1 MSDEKIKNI
10 TIADIAADLGVSK
23 TTVSR
28 AMSGKGRIGQE
39 TRNNVLEYI
48 KLHNYKPNI
57 IAKGLAQSRTY
68 NIGVVMPVDYNIM
81 DLTFFQECL
90 LGIEE
95 IAGLMEYDILLAY
108 NKDNDIS
115 SLERIVNNG
124 KVDGVI
130 LMRTF
135 INDPQIELLKQK
147 NTKFVTVGS
156 SNYTGVIQIDH
167 DHKNACK
174 ELTSVVLMK
183 CSGKVAL
190 LGGDMNHVVNQNRLK
205 GFYEGYETVGKSVDI
220 NLVDIN
226 IENNIMLDK
235 KVEEALEQ
243 NAECIL
249 CMDDAICVRVLNK
262 LHDLH
267 KKVPKDV
274 KVASF
279 YNGIMLENYVPSIT
293 SLSFNTKELG
303 IVTGRTIIDMIEG
316 KSVAQKTLLPYE
328 IVLKESTK

>member
-1 MSDEKIKNI
+1 MSDDKIKNI

-68 NIGVVMPVDYNIM
+68 NIGVVMPVDYNMM

-108 NKDNDIS
+108 NKDDDIS

-130 LMRTF
+130 IMRTF

-147 NTKFVTVGS
+147 NVKFVTVGS

-190 LGGDMNHVVNQNRLK
+190 LGGDMNHVVSQNRLK
-205 GFYEGYETVGKSVDI
+205 GFYEAYETVGKSADI

-243 NAECIL
+243 NVECIL

-279 YNGIMLENYVPSIT
+279 YNGIMLENHVPSIT

>member
-28 AMSGKGRIGQE
+28 AMSGKGRIGQK

-48 KLHNYKPNI
+48 KLHDYKPNI
-57 IAKGLAQSRTY
+57 VAKGLAQSRTY
-68 NIGVVMPVDYNIM
+68 NIGVVMPVDYNMM

-205 GFYEGYETVGKSVDI
+205 GFYEGYETVGKSADI

-262 LHDLH
+262 LHDVH

-316 KSVAQKTLLPYE
+316 KNVAQKTLLPYE

>member
-1 MSDEKIKNI
+1 MSDDKIKNI

-68 NIGVVMPVDYNIM
+68 NIGVVMPVDYNMM

-130 LMRTF
+130 IMRTF

-147 NTKFVTVGS
+147 NVKFVTVGS

-190 LGGDMNHVVNQNRLK
+190 LGGDMNHVVSQNRLK
-205 GFYEGYETVGKSVDI
+205 GFYEAYETVGKSADI

-243 NAECIL
+243 NVECIL

-279 YNGIMLENYVPSIT
+279 YNGIMLENHVPSIT

>member
-108 NKDNDIS
+108 NKDDDIS

-205 GFYEGYETVGKSVDI
+205 GFYEGYETVGKSADI

-262 LHDLH
+262 LHDMH

-279 YNGIMLENYVPSIT
+279 YNGIMLENHVPSIT
-293 SLSFNTKELG
+293 SLSFNIKELG
-303 IVTGRTIIDMIEG
+303 IVAGRTIIDMIEG
-316 KSVAQKTLLPYE
+316 KSVEQKTLLPYE

>member
-28 AMSGKGRIGQE
+28 AMSGKGRIGQK

-48 KLHNYKPNI
+48 KLHDYKPNI
-57 IAKGLAQSRTY
+57 VAKGLAQSRTY
-68 NIGVVMPVDYNIM
+68 NIGVVMPVDYNMM

-135 INDPQIELLKQK
+135 INDPQIEFLKQK
-147 NTKFVTVGS
+147 NIKFVTVGS

-183 CSGKVAL
+183 CSGTVAL
-190 LGGDMNHVVNQNRLK
+190 LGGDMNHVVSQNRLK
-205 GFYEGYETVGKSVDI
+205 GFYEGYETVGKSADM

>member
-1 MSDEKIKNI
+1 
-10 TIADIAADLGVSK
+10 
-23 TTVSR
+23 
-28 AMSGKGRIGQE
+28 MSGKGRIGQE

-68 NIGVVMPVDYNIM
+68 NIGVVMPVDYNMM

-130 LMRTF
+130 IMRTF

-147 NTKFVTVGS
+147 NVKFVTVGS

-190 LGGDMNHVVNQNRLK
+190 LGGDMNHVVSQNRLK
-205 GFYEGYETVGKSVDI
+205 GFYEAYETVGKSADI

-243 NAECIL
+243 NVECIL

-279 YNGIMLENYVPSIT
+279 YNGIMLENHVPSIT